1 MIHIRMARESDVPGI
16 LAIYGPYIENT
27 AITFEYTVPTVEA
40 FTQRFRAITAIGPW
54 LVAEEDGQL
63 LGYAYLDRAFER
75 MAYRWAADLSVYLR
89 PEARGKG
96 LGRVFYLLLERM
108 GAMQGYQVL
117 YGLVTSENLPSCRF
131 HEAVGYRLV
140 GFLADCG
147 YKLGRWHGVNW
158 YEKRLCLPCDPKEIP
173 TAAPDMDWSGL
184 CLDGIPDGWEVAL

>member
-1 MIHIRMARESDVPGI
+1 MRIRLARETDVPAI
-16 LAIYGPYIENT
+16 LDIYGPYIEHT
-27 AITFEYTVPTVEA
+27 AITFEYTVPPVES

-54 LVAEEDGQL
+54 LVAEEDGKL

-89 PEARGKG
+89 PEAGRKG
-96 LGRVFYLLLERM
+96 LGRVFYTLLERM

-117 YGLVTSENLPSCRF
+117 YGLVTSENLVSCRF
-131 HEAVGYRLV
+131 HEAMGYRLV
-140 GFLADCG
+140 GFLADSG

-158 YEKRLCLPCDPKEIP
+158 YEKRLCLPCAPKDVP

-184 CLDGIPDGWEVAL
+184 DLSGLPGGWEVSL